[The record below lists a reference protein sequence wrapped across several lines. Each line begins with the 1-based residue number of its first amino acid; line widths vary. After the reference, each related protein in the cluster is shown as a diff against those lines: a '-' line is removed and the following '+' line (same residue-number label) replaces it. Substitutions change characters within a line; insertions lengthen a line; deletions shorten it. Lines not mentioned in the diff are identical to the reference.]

1 MKFINKFYKKIGKT
15 AYRKG
20 YQIDFQLMEEK
31 PDFHSYQ
38 LKKIGN
44 WLKTDGDHW
53 ICISSITDKLIFEE
67 HFFEQ
72 TNFDRSEVIIEE
84 RYFPSLVGM

>member
-20 YQIDFQLMEEK
+20 YMIDFQLMEEK

-38 LKKIGN
+38 LNKIGD
-44 WLKTDGDHW
+44 WLKTAGDHW
-53 ICISSITDKLIFEE
+53 ICTSTITDKSEFEE
-67 HFFEQ
+67 YFFDE
-72 TNFDRSEVIIEE
+72 TKLERSKVRIEE
-84 RYFPSLVGM
+84 RYFPSLVGI